1 MGNVK
6 FSTDERKFYDKLP
19 RNILC
24 DMNWKG
30 DSEGESSPQ
39 EFLEEM
45 VKIAYDGELSA
56 KGLGRLILANLDDSL
71 KEIVRV

>member
-24 DMNWKG
+24 HMNWKG